1 MTYSR
6 ARIVDTSRESLGL
19 TCDGSVLW
27 HSKRFVVQAYVT
39 SDPWAK
45 WPRFGATL
53 LGEGDDEDAAVS
65 DAILRGN
72 AQLVAHM
79 TAAPIARRG

>member
-1 MTYSR
+1 MTYSC

-19 TCDGSVLW
+19 TEDGSVLT
-27 HSKRFVVQAYVT
+27 HSRRFVVQAYVT

-45 WPRFGATL
+45 WPRFGATM
-53 LGEGDDEDAAVS
+53 LGEGDDEDAAVA
-65 DAILRGN
+65 DAVYRGN
-72 AQLVAHM
+72 AALVAHM